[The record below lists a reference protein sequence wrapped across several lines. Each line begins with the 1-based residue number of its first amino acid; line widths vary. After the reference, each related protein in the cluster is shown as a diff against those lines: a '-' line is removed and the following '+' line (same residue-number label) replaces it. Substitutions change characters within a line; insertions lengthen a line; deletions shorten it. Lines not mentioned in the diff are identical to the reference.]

1 MNTEQIRAL
10 CLSWNCMTEDVKWEV
25 DRTFC
30 VHDKMF
36 VVLYHT
42 DEQPWLT
49 VKVSQEDFETMI
61 QSPGIKPA
69 PYLARYHWGLIE
81 DRSKI
86 PEAELQELIED
97 SYVLV
102 AQKMTKK
109 KRKECSFTDRLL

>member
-1 MNTEQIRAL
+1 VNTEQIRAL
-10 CLSWNCMTEDVKWEV
+10 CLSWNCVTEDVKWEV

-49 VKVSQEDFETMI
+49 VKVSQEDFETMT

-69 PYLARYHWGLIE
+69 PYLARYHWV
-81 DRSKI
+81 
-86 PEAELQELIED
+86 LIED

-109 KRKECSFTDRLL
+109 PREWSFTDRLL

>member
-10 CLSWNCMTEDVKWEV
+10 CLSWNCVTEDVKWEV

-49 VKVSQEDFETMI
+49 VKVSQEDFETMT

-69 PYLARYHWGLIE
+69 PYLARYHWV
-81 DRSKI
+81 
-86 PEAELQELIED
+86 LIED

-109 KRKECSFTDRLL
+109 PREWSFTDRLL

>member
-10 CLSWNCMTEDVKWEV
+10 CLSWNCVTEDVKWEV

-49 VKVSQEDFETMI
+49 VKVSQEDFETMT

-69 PYLARYHWGLIE
+69 PYLARYHWV
-81 DRSKI
+81 
-86 PEAELQELIED
+86 LIED

-109 KRKECSFTDRLL
+109 RREWSFTDRLL

>member
-1 MNTEQIRAL
+1 
-10 CLSWNCMTEDVKWEV
+10 V

-49 VKVSQEDFETMI
+49 VKVSQEDFETMT

-69 PYLARYHWGLIE
+69 PYLARYHWV
-81 DRSKI
+81 
-86 PEAELQELIED
+86 LIED

-109 KRKECSFTDRLL
+109 PREWSFTDRLL